1 MKQLRPT
8 FFKVFFFIAFCLP
21 AFVQAQIP
29 YDEAYFLGQITG
41 GGSVPANLL
50 SSRTVVLY
58 SYVYID
64 KELQKIQEGFQRSG
78 IDAVSYFP
86 IDMVLAGK
94 DVSTAFADQFV
105 KREIA
110 NIAVLEKS
118 QSEYKLTFLKF
129 NGKPSLIEKDQPGW
143 VVTNKDLTEALKY
156 VQYTV
161 SSGLKR
167 TNLLINDEP
176 EYGAIANPILGK
188 RNEFFAVD
196 MKVDLVAIPK
206 FGNEAMDKELEQI
219 ISANFPFKYKM
230 TEPGVADKELRKQGL
245 LYTMCVVHTRVQV
258 AQQLLGY
265 NIGKSETAVVSVT
278 YPEGQQQL
286 RNIPANT
293 PVYKI
298 YFKHIDSGN
307 AFLGNKWDADMTW
320 QDALLNQIRG
330 MKRELRLN

>member
-8 FFKVFFFIAFCLP
+8 FFNVFLFLAFCLP

-29 YDEAYFLGQITG
+29 FDEVYFLSRITG
-41 GGSVPANLL
+41 GGSVPATLL

-58 SYVYID
+58 KYVFAD
-64 KELQKIQEGFQRSG
+64 KELEKVQASFQRAG
-78 IDAVSYFP
+78 IDAVAYFP
-86 IDMVLAGK
+86 IDMVLGGK

-110 NIAVLEKS
+110 HIAILEKS
-118 QSEYKLTFLKF
+118 ELEYKLTFLKF
-129 NGKPSLIEKDQPGW
+129 NGKPSLIEQDQPGW
-143 VVTNKDLTEALKY
+143 VVTNKNLTEALKY
-156 VQYTV
+156 IQYTV
-161 SSGLKR
+161 SSGLKK
-167 TNLLINDEP
+167 TNLLINDLP
-176 EYGAIANPILGK
+176 EYGAFANPILGK
-188 RNEFFAVD
+188 RNEFYAVD

-230 TEPGVADKELRKQGL
+230 TEPGVAEKELRKQGL
-245 LYTMCVVHTRVQV
+245 LYTMCVVHTRVQI

-265 NIGKSETAVVSVT
+265 SIAKSETAVVSVT
-278 YPEGQQQL
+278 YPAGQQQL
-286 RNIPANT
+286 RNIPTNT
-293 PVYKI
+293 SVYKI

-307 AFLGNKWDADMTW
+307 AFLGTKWDADLTW

>member
-1 MKQLRPT
+1 MKQFRPT
-8 FFKVFFFIAFCLP
+8 FFKALLVLALCLP
-21 AFVQAQIP
+21 AFVKAQIP
-29 YDEAYFLGQITG
+29 YDEVHFLNQISG
-41 GGSVPANLL
+41 GGSVPADLL
-50 SSRTVVLY
+50 SSRTLVLY
-58 SYVYID
+58 SPVYSD
-64 KELQKIQEGFQRSG
+64 QELQKIQETFQRAG

-86 IDMVLAGK
+86 IDMVVAGK
-94 DVSTAFADQFV
+94 DVSTAFAAQFV

-110 NIAVLEKS
+110 NILVLEKS
-118 QSEYKLTFLKF
+118 QSEFRLTFLKF

-143 VVTNKDLTEALKY
+143 VVTNKDLAEALKY
-156 VQYTV
+156 IQFTV
-161 SSGLKR
+161 SSGLKK
-167 TNLLINDEP
+167 TNLLVNDEP
-176 EYGAIANPILGK
+176 EHGAIANPIVGK

-230 TEPGVADKELRKQGL
+230 TEPGVAEKELRKQGL
-245 LYTMCVVHTRVQV
+245 LYTMCVVHTRAQI

-265 NIGKSETAVVSVT
+265 EIGKSETAVVSVT
-278 YPEGQQQL
+278 YPDGQQQL

-293 PVYKI
+293 AVYKI

-307 AFLGNKWDADMTW
+307 AFLGNKWDADLTW